1 MLPLAHVGHYFL
13 WVLYAVPVLIVTG
26 AIIKST
32 IAQRR
37 SHGDDPPGRAR

>member
-1 MLPLAHVGHYFL
+1 MLPLAHVGHYAI

-26 AIIKST
+26 AIVKST

-37 SHGDDPPGRAR
+37 AAGEEEERT